1 MPGTSIK
8 NNRTCA
14 PGGGE
19 TILVCGGAGYIG
31 SHMVRLLAE
40 NGYTPIIFDNLSTG
54 HAEVLDSLRDPARPE
69 SGLPITLARGSLL
82 DSQSLH
88 RVFADYSIDA
98 VMHFAG
104 LIQVGES
111 VLDPS
116 KYYQNNVG
124 GTANLLALMAEFNVR
139 RLVFSSTCAVYGMP
153 QPGIA
158 RLDENQPINPLTPY
172 GHTKRMAE
180 QMLMDCAAAYAISSM
195 NLRYFNAA
203 GAHPDGDL
211 GEAHNPESHLIP
223 NVLAAALGKG
233 SLNVFG
239 DDYPTPD
246 GTCVRDYI
254 HILDLCAAHLSALT
268 FLREQKTPAAH
279 FCNLGNGN
287 GFSVLEVIR
296 TAQEITGRNIPYD
309 IMPRRPG
316 DHPFLVGDSS
326 LARRL
331 LRWRPEYPT
340 LAECIATA
348 WRWHQ
353 HPRY

>member
-1 MPGTSIK
+1 MSETSSK
-8 NNRTCA
+8 DSPA
-14 PGGGE
+14 PGKGG

-40 NGYTPIIFDNLSTG
+40 HGYHSIIFDNLSTG
-54 HAEVLDSLRDPARPE
+54 HAEVLDSLLDPARTK
-69 SGLPITLARGSLL
+69 SGVSIELVRGDLL
-82 DSQSLH
+82 DGQSLR
-88 RVFADYSIDA
+88 RVFAEYPIDA

-111 VLDPS
+111 VLDPA
-116 KYYQNNVG
+116 KYYRNNVG
-124 GTANLLALMAEFNVR
+124 GAANLLEVMAEFHIQR
-139 RLVFSSTCAVYGMP
+139 MVFSSTCAVYGMP
-153 QPGIA
+153 QPGVE
-158 RLDENQPINPLTPY
+158 RLDEKQPINPLTPY
-172 GHTKRMAE
+172 GHTKRMTE
-180 QMLMDCAAAYAISSM
+180 QMLIDCAAAYGISSLS
-195 NLRYFNAA
+195 LRYFNAA

-223 NVLAAALGKG
+223 NVLGAALGKG
-233 SLNVFG
+233 PLSVFG

-254 HILDLCAAHLSALT
+254 HILDLCAAHLSALD
-268 FLREQKTPAAH
+268 FLSKLEKPAAH

-296 TAQEITGRNIPYD
+296 AAQEITGREIPYV
-309 IMPRRPG
+309 MNPRRPG
-316 DHPFLVGDSS
+316 DHPFLVGDAA
-326 LARRL
+326 LARQL
-331 LRWRPEYPT
+331 LHWRPAYPT
-340 LAECIATA
+340 LAECISTA